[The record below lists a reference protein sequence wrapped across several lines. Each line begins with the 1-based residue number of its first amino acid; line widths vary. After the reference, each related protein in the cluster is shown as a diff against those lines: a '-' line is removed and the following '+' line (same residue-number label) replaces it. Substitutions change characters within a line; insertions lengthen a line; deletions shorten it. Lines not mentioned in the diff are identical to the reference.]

1 MPPAAGLDKL
11 PTLPSGWAYE
21 GWIVTIAG
29 PISTGTFTAFD
40 ATDSANPFSGTENN
54 AGPPIPGEDFFNAA
68 PTGQTFPLDLRG
80 TTVVIS
86 IGPVP
91 DNSPSPF
98 LLKPLI
104 GTIAT
109 DAATAPTVHTISAN
123 AVLSGTASF

>member
-29 PISTGTFTAFD
+29 PISTGTFAAFD
-40 ATDSANPFSGTENN
+40 AVDNGNPFIGIANN
-54 AGPPIPGEDFFNAA
+54 AGPPIPGEDFFNTA

-86 IGPVP
+86 IEPVP
-91 DNSPSPF
+91 DNFPSPF

-109 DAATAPTVHTISAN
+109 DAATVHTISAN
-123 AVLSGTASF
+123 AVPSGTASF